1 MVSRN
6 CDGILVSPM
15 REEEPRDTT
24 VMVSLAIVIGASVV
38 FIVLLLAVVS
48 LAFYRWDLDTIQLE
62 LSTKFIKVSQYLE
75 KAHAKASP
83 SAFTLWIIWR
93 HYAEQWLLKSE
104 PLSAKLIIDRSL
116 DLCRTKSPVSDTLV

>member
-1 MVSRN
+1 MYSRKKYILIREKIFDFKLIVEAHTLVVSRN

-48 LAFYRWDLDTIQLE
+48 LAFYRYRYNTIRTVNEIYQSFTIFGE
-62 LSTKFIKVSQYLE
+62 
-75 KAHAKASP
+75 SP
-83 SAFTLWIIWR
+83 
-93 HYAEQWLLKSE
+93 
-104 PLSAKLIIDRSL
+104 
-116 DLCRTKSPVSDTLV
+116 C

>member
-48 LAFYRWDLDTIQLE
+48 LAFYRWDLDTMQLE
-62 LSTKFIKVSQYLE
+62 LSTKFSKVSQYLE
-75 KAHAKASP
+75 KARATACPLFMMPLIVLSHFGIYGDTMLNRHLNTMDAKIG
-83 SAFTLWIIWR
+83 TLS
-93 HYAEQWLLKSE
+93 YLQN
-104 PLSAKLIIDRSL
+104 
-116 DLCRTKSPVSDTLV
+116 

>member
-48 LAFYRWDLDTIQLE
+48 LAFYRWNLDTIQLE
-62 LSTKFIKVSQYLE
+62 LSTKFPKFHNIWKKPVLE
-75 KAHAKASP
+75 SSP
-83 SAFTLWIIWR
+83 FSL
-93 HYAEQWLLKSE
+93 
-104 PLSAKLIIDRSL
+104 LIIVLSHFAIYEETML
-116 DLCRTKSPVSDTLV
+116 NKQASQCGGPQN

>member
-1 MVSRN
+1 MFLFTIHVYSRKNIFEFEKKYLIVQAHTLVVSRN

-48 LAFYRWDLDTIQLE
+48 LAFYRWNLDTI
-62 LSTKFIKVSQYLE
+62 
-75 KAHAKASP
+75 
-83 SAFTLWIIWR
+83 
-93 HYAEQWLLKSE
+93 
-104 PLSAKLIIDRSL
+104 
-116 DLCRTKSPVSDTLV
+116 

>member
-1 MVSRN
+1 MFLFTIHVYSRKKLFEFEKKYLIVQAHTLVVSRN

-48 LAFYRWDLDTIQLE
+48 LAFYRWNLDTIQLE
-62 LSTKFIKVSQYLE
+62 LSTKFPKF
-75 KAHAKASP
+75 HN
-83 SAFTLWIIWR
+83 IWR
-93 HYAEQWLLKSE
+93 KPVLRLLLFHCS
-104 PLSAKLIIDRSL
+104 
-116 DLCRTKSPVSDTLV
+116 

>member
-1 MVSRN
+1 MIVQAHTLVVSRN

-48 LAFYRWDLDTIQLE
+48 LAFYRWNLDTIQLE
-62 LSTKFIKVSQYLE
+62 LSTKFTKVSQYLE
-75 KAHAKASP
+75 KARAKASP
-83 SAFTLWIIWR
+83 LSLLIKCFHTLESNE
-93 HYAEQWLLKSE
+93 YTM
-104 PLSAKLIIDRSL
+104 SL
-116 DLCRTKSPVSDTLV
+116 C